1 LQKNFIFK
9 NVLHILEGPQVASV
23 LKDYTSLCGNTSP
36 QQVAAI
42 NQRMCGFVRP
52 MHILEKEK
60 SDNFGTV
67 FKYTFI
73 SGEHKV

>member
-1 LQKNFIFK
+1 
-9 NVLHILEGPQVASV
+9 VWE
-23 LKDYTSLCGNTSP
+23 YSP
-36 QQVAAI
+36 QQVATI
-42 NQRMCGFVRP
+42 NQRMCKCGFVRP
-52 MHILEKEK
+52 VHILEKEK